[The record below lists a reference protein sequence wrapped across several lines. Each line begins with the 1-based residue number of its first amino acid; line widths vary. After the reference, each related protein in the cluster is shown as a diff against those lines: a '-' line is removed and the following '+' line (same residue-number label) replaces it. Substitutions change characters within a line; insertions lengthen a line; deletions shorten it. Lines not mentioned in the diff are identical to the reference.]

1 MKRIKELTFGLILML
16 GISSSGF
23 ASETGVT
30 LEQAQN
36 QAKSEPSYQVTILN
50 EQIKLAE
57 KNLKE
62 AMEESVKAAKRN
74 YANKDDWS
82 GLSIQNQR
90 EIYLVPLNLKE
101 QVEGLEQQLEDLKTS
116 GENRVETRFFALA
129 DAQAELN
136 LASLQLELAK
146 MNLASAKIRYANG
159 SISLMAYH
167 DASYVFLNQER
178 NQFQS
183 QLKQHAALE
192 RFNQKLQTPMQE
204 GQPLE
209 IIWDVLPMMP
219 RALANEEIDQLALG
233 TDQFRSAIQAYQ
245 KTVLEIRAIEEGF
258 RGPKFEENRPNA
270 YPQYLL
276 SEIEEVGK
284 VADAL
289 VDSKAA
295 IKDRFANLQNLN
307 LAIRQDMMTLKNRE
321 QERGF
326 VEDKLLSGQ
335 GSEKEVLEAKIGA
348 AEATLRYN
356 QDRLAYEQAVEAW
369 NRDLKN
375 WKENLLI
382 EEDVWAQELN
392 AYVANWRYDPE
403 ATMDR
408 IGRAYTDWI
417 LSSHGISPS
426 ILDDHKE

>member
-183 QLKQHAALE
+183 QLKQHEALE

>member
-183 QLKQHAALE
+183 QLKQHEALE

-258 RGPKFEENRPNA
+258 RGPKFEENRPNV